1 MRVPAPITHPV
12 GMSHDAAEPVV
23 PEPFTARVAV
33 RHYELDAQGHVN
45 GAVYVQWA
53 DHVKWLCVRAAG
65 GTVDAFRAGGAGP
78 INLETTIR
86 YHHEL
91 RHGDEVD
98 VTCAFVWGDG
108 KTFRIEQEFR
118 TPDGML
124 VAEVTSVCG
133 LLDLRE
139 RRLLPDPA
147 EYYRRAVATVPERLG
162 LASR

>member
-1 MRVPAPITHPV
+1 MRGAGAVAHPV
-12 GMSHDAAEPVV
+12 GMSGDVAEQGVT
-23 PEPFTARVAV
+23 EPFTARMAV

-53 DHVKWLCVRAAG
+53 DHVRWLCVRAAG

-98 VTCAFVWGDG
+98 VSCAFVWGDG

-118 TPDGML
+118 RPDGML
-124 VAEVTSVCG
+124 LAEVTSVCG

-147 EYYRRAVATVPERLG
+147 EYYRRAVLTAPERLG
-162 LASR
+162 LAPR